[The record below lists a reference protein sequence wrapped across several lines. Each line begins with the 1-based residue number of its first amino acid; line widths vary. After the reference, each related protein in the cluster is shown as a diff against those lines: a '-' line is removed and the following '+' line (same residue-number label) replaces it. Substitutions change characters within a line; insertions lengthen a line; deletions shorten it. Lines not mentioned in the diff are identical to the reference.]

1 MLSSDIAGS
10 PIGPAERSRVRVAR
24 ARRQGRDEDADGQAI
39 RLLLLARARAGA
51 LAAVLLTAV
60 AGLGAQEPAAPAA
73 SPAALPAANAAVKAL
88 DVDVEAAFQRADVAF
103 LRDVLSDDFQFFISS
118 GRPLSKAQVLT
129 SYAQPGRFPLRKASS
144 IEVEMHGDVALVN
157 GRLEVRSTM
166 PREYVV
172 CYLRLYQQRG
182 ARWQLVS
189 HRTFRER
196 DGFGESCAPVDR

>member
-1 MLSSDIAGS
+1 MLPS
-10 PIGPAERSRVRVAR
+10 PARRVAW
-24 ARRQGRDEDADGQAI
+24 A
-39 RLLLLARARAGA
+39 AG
-51 LAAVLLTAV
+51 LAVLALFTAV
-60 AGLGAQEPAAPAA
+60 AGLRAQQPAGVPPAAGD
-73 SPAALPAANAAVKAL
+73 AVKAL

-103 LRDVLSDDFQFFISS
+103 LRDALAEDFQFWISS
-118 GRPLSKAQVLT
+118 GRPLSKAQVLA
-129 SYAQPGRFPLRKASS
+129 SYGQPGRFPLRKASS
-144 IEVEMHGDVALVN
+144 IDVEVHGDAALVN

-196 DGFGESCAPVDR
+196 DGFAETCAPVDR

>member
-1 MLSSDIAGS
+1 MLKAIDASGRRIA
-10 PIGPAERSRVRVAR
+10 PAEHRRMR
-24 ARRQGRDEDADGQAI
+24 ATGLRHPAG
-39 RLLLLARARAGA
+39 ARAGA
-51 LAAVLLTAV
+51 LAAALLTAV
-60 AGLGAQEPAAPAA
+60 AALGAQQPAAPA
-73 SPAALPAANAAVKAL
+73 SPAAPAAALPAANAAVKAL

-103 LRDVLSDDFQFFISS
+103 LRDVLSDDFQFWISS

-144 IEVEMHGDVALVN
+144 IDVEMHGDVALVN

>member
-1 MLSSDIAGS
+1 MVRSIDAGGRLTVPVGS
-10 PIGPAERSRVRVAR
+10 RRIRAVGSGRPAGAR
-24 ARRQGRDEDADGQAI
+24 AD
-39 RLLLLARARAGA
+39 
-51 LAAVLLTAV
+51 AV
-60 AGLGAQEPAAPAA
+60 AVALLIAVAALGAQQPVAPA
-73 SPAALPAANAAVKAL
+73 SPAVSAAALPAANAAVKAL
-88 DVDVEAAFQRADVAF
+88 DADVEAAFQRADVAF
-103 LRDVLSDDFQFFISS
+103 LRDVLSDDFQFWISS

-144 IEVEMHGDVALVN
+144 IDVEMHGDVALVN